1 MWPVWIGCHG
11 GDKQGALTGLI
22 PSDEAPTKSR
32 LQAWLRLLK
41 EAVGEACASLLL
53 VRLMRAT
60 DSCMPTSQ
68 PTSAAVIN
76 GSNSTNERDELILKE
91 AQEQLWCKVV
101 LVLLRLVQYALVV
114 FIGRIG
120 SACTF
125 LIARVPSESSIAS
138 LNECRCHLT
147 TAHRQMEPL
156 LPLSAAAVCIFHGCD
171 CWGLLQTA
179 GATTSFSIP
188 IFTMFALVNVQIAA
202 FQIEATL
209 TT

>member
-1 MWPVWIGCHG
+1 MWPVWISCHG
-11 GDKQGALTGLI
+11 GDEQGALTGLI
-22 PSDEAPTKSR
+22 PSGEAPNKSK

-41 EAVGEACASLLL
+41 EAVGQACASLLL

-60 DSCMPTSQ
+60 DSCTWTSPPTS
-68 PTSAAVIN
+68 TAVIN
-76 GSNSTNERDELILKE
+76 GSNSTDELILKE
-91 AQEQLWCKVV
+91 AQQQLWCKVV
-101 LVLLRLVQYALVV
+101 LILLRLVQCALVV
-114 FIGRIG
+114 FIDRIG